1 MRLHL
6 LLPGL
11 FASDSLLAHHSFDV
25 HYDSSSPITVAGI
38 VTKVEWTNPHAYLY
52 LDVDNEGGGAT
63 KLLECTVVIFKSL
76 EILR

>member
-1 MRLHL
+1 MVRRR
-6 LLPGL
+6 
-11 FASDSLLAHHSFDV
+11 ADTFDV
-25 HYDSSSPITVAGI
+25 HYDSSSPITVEGI

-63 KLLECTVVIFKSL
+63 KLLKRTVVIFNSL